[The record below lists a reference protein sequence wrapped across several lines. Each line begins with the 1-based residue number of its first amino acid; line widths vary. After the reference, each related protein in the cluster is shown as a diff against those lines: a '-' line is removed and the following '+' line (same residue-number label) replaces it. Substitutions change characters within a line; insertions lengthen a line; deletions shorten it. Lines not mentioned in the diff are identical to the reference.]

1 MADVDVRADGD
12 GAYLAVVTTGE
23 SADALAEPGEPGAG
37 DRRLRLVVS
46 PELLDDLG
54 LRAADGPF
62 LARATADLLAEDRT
76 WHDVPDEVSL
86 ADLGRDRPG
95 FLERVRDL
103 AGR

>member
-12 GAYLAVVTTGE
+12 GAYLAAVTAREG
-23 SADALAEPGEPGAG
+23 ADALAEPGEPGAG
-37 DRRLRLVVS
+37 DRRVRLLVP
-46 PELLDDLG
+46 PELLEQMG

-62 LARATADLLAEDRT
+62 LARAAADLLASDRA
-76 WHDVPDEVSL
+76 WQHVPDEVSL